1 MGFNSGFKGLIL
13 MRGDGGW
20 EKVGGRWG
28 GSAPFHDISMYASIC
43 GNITGTLNEVI
54 LNVKIRHVKGRK

>member
-1 MGFNSGFKGLIL
+1 